1 MSLLSFAL
9 FHGTTLADDSGLFC
23 VFASFLVKFEIDE
36 NFLNARCAC
45 IIPLLIRK
53 LFAFPF
59 LILENASSLLT
70 SPSHNSSGK
79 CSLSLGISGNF
90 RFFAMKLHIKI
101 ISVNHK
107 EHENWHMRKIW
118 VRATFLQIYIF
129 CNKQVIFK
137 IESRYQYLAF
147 CILSPLLEES
157 VFGMLHYLAIVQLLY
172 FCNPSFVSLFLC

>member
-1 MSLLSFAL
+1 MKYLPVISSLLSFAL

-23 VFASFLVKFEIDE
+23 IFASFPVKFEIDE
-36 NFLNARCAC
+36 NFLNAHCAC
-45 IIPLLIRK
+45 IIPLLIKK

-59 LILENASSLLT
+59 LILENVSSLLT
-70 SPSHNSSGK
+70 SPSHKSSGK

-90 RFFAMKLHIKI
+90 CFFAMKLHIKI

-137 IESRYQYLAF
+137 IESISVP
-147 CILSPLLEES
+147 CILYFITFALRISLWNVALPCNCS
-157 VFGMLHYLAIVQLLY
+157 VTI
-172 FCNPSFVSLFLC
+172 FL